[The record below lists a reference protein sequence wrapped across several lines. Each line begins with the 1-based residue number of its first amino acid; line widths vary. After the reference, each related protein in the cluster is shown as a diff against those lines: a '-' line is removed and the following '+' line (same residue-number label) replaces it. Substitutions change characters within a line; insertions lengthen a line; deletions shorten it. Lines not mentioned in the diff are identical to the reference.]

1 MSVVCDRLGCNKPNG
16 ETTAIQT
23 HVRRNA
29 GRVAVWALVCRT
41 NVRRTCVQEVVVSV
55 IAIPPSPR
63 PASRTRTRGR
73 TTGQVPGRSGEQ
85 AVVRASSRPRLRLVT
100 AGFVPEASTLR
111 AVDDDMSRSAV
122 THDTTSPALPVLP
135 VLPVRRPSRPAVLRG
150 HRPELERL
158 APQHP
163 AVRAA
168 RLRESTVRR
177 DGAPLKSRADVSAGP
192 SRGRQERGLRF
203 GADLRRYRGG
213 LLVVI
218 AAIVLICCGL
228 MLGGLVGL
236 LAPSSTAMLAQG
248 AVGTTTTVVRPGQ
261 SLWEIAAA
269 SGTSDVPAMV
279 ARIVSLNGLQ
289 SAAVHSGQT
298 LEVPVG

>member
-16 ETTAIQT
+16 EPTAIQT

-29 GRVAVWALVCRT
+29 GRVAVRALVCRT

-73 TTGQVPGRSGEQ
+73 TTEQVPGRSGEQ

-100 AGFVPEASTLR
+100 AGFVPEAPTLR
-111 AVDDDMSRSAV
+111 AVDDDMSRPAV
-122 THDTTSPALPVLP
+122 THDTMSPALP

>member
-23 HVRRNA
+23 HVRRNT
-29 GRVAVWALVCRT
+29 GRVAVRALVCRT

-73 TTGQVPGRSGEQ
+73 TTEQVPGCSGEQ

-100 AGFVPEASTLR
+100 AGFVPEAPTLR
-111 AVDDDMSRSAV
+111 AVDDDMSRPAV
-122 THDTTSPALPVLP
+122 THDTTSPA
-135 VLPVRRPSRPAVLRG
+135 LPVRRPSRPAVLRG

-213 LLVVI
+213 FLVVV